1 MTRTRYCHGG
11 NDGTGHC
18 TNDLGDMDACDA
30 LKIGGAVRLGK
41 TECRTCDMGACCEW
55 DWSGWT
61 GCCNSGAKNIRLRFR
76 GNKCGQDWQILK
88 KDCETAPY
96 AYTGQTAYP
105 SCEAI
110 KTEKL
115 WRYGQTGNAKY
126 LSVVNPDTVQTTI
139 QQGTKLGHADD
150 PNVVSTYT
158 FGQTPVSM
166 TTTSNAA
173 PAPVRY
179 TDTRTQV
186 PYNVPTN
193 TVQQPTTTMNHS
205 QVPAA
210 VLAAAQAEAS
220 KKPTSYN
227 PVGFMFN
234 HNG

>member
-1 MTRTRYCHGG
+1 
-11 NDGTGHC
+11 
-18 TNDLGDMDACDA
+18 
-30 LKIGGAVRLGK
+30 
-41 TECRTCDMGACCEW
+41 MGACCEW

-126 LSVVNPDTVQTTI
+126 LSVVNPDTVQTGV

-158 FGQTPVSM
+158 FGQTPVGM
-166 TTTSNAA
+166 TTTTVYNAQ
-173 PAPVRY
+173 PAPLRY

-210 VLAAAQAEAS
+210 VLAAAQAEAAKS
-220 KKPTSYN
+220 NPTSYN